1 MGGCCCVHV
10 QMMLHLA
17 VMQSITEP
25 TPCMPA
31 AEASHLNEVHSGIA
45 TGLHQQHSYVVLGL
59 LNAAAQHAQKDRRV
73 VIEVHRELLCF
84 LHMLPK
90 RCWLNSVSV
99 VKEEVTFACQ
109 LYLQMQMQK
118 PGQKIYTCYTYALIY

>member
-17 VMQSITEP
+17 IMQSIMEP

-45 TGLHQQHSYVVLGL
+45 TGLYQQHSYVVLGL
-59 LNAAAQHAQKDRRV
+59 LNAAAQHAQKDSRV
-73 VIEVHRELLCF
+73 VIEVHHELLSF
-84 LHMLPK
+84 LHMLPE
-90 RCWLNSVSV
+90 RCWPNRVSV

-109 LYLQMQMQK
+109 LHL
-118 PGQKIYTCYTYALIY
+118 